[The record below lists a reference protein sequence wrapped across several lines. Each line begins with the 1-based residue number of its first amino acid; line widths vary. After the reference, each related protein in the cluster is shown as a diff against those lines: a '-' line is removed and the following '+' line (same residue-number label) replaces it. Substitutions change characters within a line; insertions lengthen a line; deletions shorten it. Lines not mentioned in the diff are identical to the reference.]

1 MKYTFAKSTFFIQDW
16 TREWNAI
23 PAIWLM
29 FRLFITYWPMTQ
41 AKLCYATVND
51 VLMKRFDGVSMA
63 HDSHLTRKFDK
74 YSPNVWT
81 FLLWWLR
88 RMSSKIFVL
97 SGKCMRAQSS
107 TSLDLI
113 HIVHSSHAQKSK
125 QIICTFN
132 ERVNFTFGSTLD
144 EDRATFFVEDNFS
157 FFTVIYNRQLYIFR
171 VFQLLCKY
179 EAMHFSTPTD
189 NFHVQHCRFWPFF
202 YHSFVCFMCSSRVAL
217 CSSLLW
223 VASCGFFRVCFDDW

>member
-1 MKYTFAKSTFFIQDW
+1 MQSALELLCVGEEAEKRKIYALLTFIFTLQSYEKHIRQVNVLHSSLNK
-16 TREWNAI
+16 REWNAI

-41 AKLCYATVND
+41 AKLRHATVND

-81 FLLWWLR
+81 FLLCWLR

-132 ERVNFTFGSTLD
+132 ERVNSTLGLTLD

-157 FFTVIYNRQLYIFR
+157 FFTVIYNRQ
-171 VFQLLCKY
+171 V
-179 EAMHFSTPTD
+179 
-189 NFHVQHCRFWPFF
+189 
-202 YHSFVCFMCSSRVAL
+202 
-217 CSSLLW
+217 
-223 VASCGFFRVCFDDW
+223 